1 MGVQPI
7 SVPRSLAYVLN
18 SAGTKS
24 GVDFDYLLQT
34 AIRESSLDPR
44 AKAPTSSATG
54 LFQFLESTWL
64 QVMKEEGPR
73 LGYGQYADAITE
85 TADGEF
91 TIADKTLREKV
102 LELREDAQV
111 AADLAAAFTRSN
123 GVYLREKFGRM
134 PSPGELYIAHFLG
147 ARGAEKMFTA
157 GLGNPDRIAA
167 ELFPKQAKSN
177 PAIFY
182 ADGKARTIRQVYQA
196 LVARHQPVGTTDP
209 AFAAQQ
215 IAAAPSS
222 KWPDAEVVPSRFSP
236 DDLSFTALFSTDAH
250 IAPRTLLSPPEE
262 AEGSAFFTQLYAR

>member
-7 SVPRSLAYVLN
+7 SVPQSLAYVLN

-34 AIRESSLDPR
+34 AIRESSLDPKAR
-44 AKAPTSSATG
+44 APTSSATG

-64 QVMKEEGPR
+64 QVIKDEGPR
-73 LGYGQYADAITE
+73 LGYGHYADAVTE

-91 TIADKTLREKV
+91 TVADKALRAKI
-102 LELREDAQV
+102 LELREDPQM
-111 AADLAAAFTRSN
+111 AADLAAAFTRNN
-123 GVYLREKFGRM
+123 GVYLQEKFGRM

-147 ARGAEKMFTA
+147 ARGAEKMFAA
-157 GLGNPDRIAA
+157 GLADPDRIAA
-167 ELFPKQAKSN
+167 ELFPRQAKSN

-196 LVARHQPVGTTDP
+196 LVARHQPTGTVDP

-215 IAAAPSS
+215 MAASPSS

-236 DDLSFTALFSTDAH
+236 DELSFTRLFSTEAEV
-250 IAPRTLLSPPEE
+250 APRTLLSPLEE
-262 AEGSAFFTQLYAR
+262 VEGSALFTQLYAR